1 MRQVTVDLSRVV
13 YYMTYALF
21 ASSFQH
27 YGWTEMSRATIG
39 VLVACMS
46 VTVPATLFFSSHL
59 IFYSLKTVVKR
70 NCIQS
75 SYTYT
80 YSKMLR

>member
-13 YYMTYALF
+13 YYMAYALF

-46 VTVPATLFFSSHL
+46 VTVPATLFFFISSHL
-59 IFYSLKTVVKR
+59 LFFKTVVKR

-80 YSKMLR
+80 YSKMLW

>member
-13 YYMTYALF
+13 YYMTYAVF

-46 VTVPATLFFSSHL
+46 VTVLAILFFFTSSHL
-59 IFYSLKTVVKR
+59 LFFKNSCQTQLYTKFIHIY
-70 NCIQS
+70 IQ
-75 SYTYT
+75 
-80 YSKMLR
+80 